1 VIYYTASR
9 EKTMKIISALTET
22 EYSEK
27 DITFFPEGLTDCE
40 KRAEI
45 DRIGLENDCGAIIL
59 ENLSY
64 PKGMVGY
71 ILSKEDGRNTL
82 RVVYERERMVEDI
95 MDANDCS
102 ETEAWDWYSY
112 NTERGCPYCYTSE
125 APCPEI
131 IFYEEDNAEVEN

>member
-1 VIYYTASR
+1 
-9 EKTMKIISALTET
+9 MKIISALTGLEH
-22 EYSEK
+22 SK
-27 DITFFPEGLTDCE
+27 DEITFFAEGLTDCE

-45 DRIGLENDCGAIIL
+45 DRVGLENGCAAIIL
-59 ENLSY
+59 EDLAY

-71 ILSKEDGRNTL
+71 MLSKNDNGGKSL

-95 MDANDCS
+95 MDVNGCDES
-102 ETEAWDWYSY
+102 DAWDWYSY

-131 IFYEEDNAEVEN
+131 IFYDDAEDAVAEEEDEN